1 VAWVEILRGVERR
14 RRWELADKLRIVAEV
29 ETPGAVFAAV
39 ARRHDLS
46 RGQLWNWRR
55 QYRSGELEAAGQRA
69 PEFLPV
75 SVTTDPFLPGQAD
88 SPVPPQTS
96 TAKSRSDQVSGK
108 LEITLPNGASI
119 RVDGTVD
126 AALLKAAIA
135 AARG

>member
-1 VAWVEILRGVERR
+1 MEILRGVERR

-55 QYRSGELEAAGQRA
+55 QYRSGELEAGQMA

-75 SVTTDPFLPGQAD
+75 SVTTDPFLAGQAD
-88 SPVPPQTS
+88 SPVPPQMS
-96 TAKSRSDQVSGK
+96 TAKSRNDQVSGK

-135 AARG
+135 ATRG